1 MVGTFLLFYFFIN
14 LLDGE
19 RGLLS
24 YFKKKQ
30 VLVNLNSEKN
40 LLKNKIKEIELK
52 NSLLTNKL
60 DLDFVEI
67 LLRENFLLGKKGEKI
82 YIIKDE

>member
-1 MVGTFLLFYFFIN
+1 MVGTFLLVYFFIN